1 MESNKKELK
10 NIKKNDINNKSLNPE
25 DFIKVIP
32 LNNKLTKISE
42 PNNKISDIFEM
53 LIKKTIKKD
62 DEFIPKKELII
73 DLDLKYFEL
82 SSKINGLESLISF
95 AKNINTELK
104 YSFNAIKL
112 KSLVKPLEKLND
124 FIGMENIKNN
134 ISKQIIYYLQD
145 LDNDAN
151 IMHTIITGPPGLG
164 KTKLAHLLSEI
175 YFKMNVFMKKNE
187 EHNYKCPI
195 SNKDIDYKLTIAR
208 RSDLVGEYIGHTAIK
223 TQTLINKSLG
233 GVLFIDEAYAL
244 GNDKKDSFSKECIDT
259 INQNL
264 TENKDKFLLII
275 AGYEDDLESNF
286 FAFNKGLRR
295 RFAFK
300 YSSI

>member
-1 MESNKKELK
+1 MNNNKSKNVTIKFRKKKKNKSLIESNKKELNNK
-10 NIKKNDINNKSLNPE
+10 KKNDINNKSLNPE

-62 DEFIPKKELII
+62 DEFISKKEFII

-104 YSFNAIKL
+104 YSFNAMKL
-112 KSLVKPLEKLND
+112 KSLVKPLEELND

-187 EHNYKCPI
+187 
-195 SNKDIDYKLTIAR
+195 
-208 RSDLVGEYIGHTAIK
+208 
-223 TQTLINKSLG
+223 
-233 GVLFIDEAYAL
+233 
-244 GNDKKDSFSKECIDT
+244 
-259 INQNL
+259 
-264 TENKDKFLLII
+264 
-275 AGYEDDLESNF
+275 
-286 FAFNKGLRR
+286 
-295 RFAFK
+295 
-300 YSSI
+300 